1 MDARK
6 LYIFQVAILNLAMT
20 MMMTAAI
27 VYRIDLAKLEPYQLI
42 LLGTALEIAVIFFEV
57 PTGVVADKYSRK
69 LSVVIGYIII
79 GLGFFVELLTL
90 DFIWIFVAQIIW
102 GFGYTFIS
110 GALDAWVSDE
120 TDNQD
125 IEHTFI
131 KANTI
136 SKVMTIIGIIGAFG
150 LGIIDV
156 RLPMFVSGILYI
168 LLSFFLMVF
177 MKEHAFRKKMNHSMV
192 DQFRLGLK
200 HVFRHPMLKI
210 FVVTAFLLG
219 LYSEGIDRLEEFI
232 ILDKVEMTFL
242 KDLPSIY
249 IVSMMHMMMAILGVI
264 MLLIVKRYV
273 KEGIKTYQWFFVLI
287 LLMSLGL
294 LVFAYMGN
302 AYVSLLGFFF
312 FRMTRQGIDPL
323 YTSVMARQT
332 PSNIKATVMST
343 FGQIDG
349 IGQILSGILMTTL
362 AFILGTQ
369 AILTVT
375 ATILLGVAYTLFLMI
390 QKLKINA

>member
-6 LYIFQVAILNLAMT
+6 LYIFQVAILNLVMT

-177 MKEHAFRKKMNHSMV
+177 MKEHAFRKKMDHSMV
-192 DQFRLGLK
+192 HQFRLGLK
-200 HVFRHPMLKI
+200 HIFRHPMLKI

-232 ILDKVEMTFL
+232 ILDKVDMTFL

-390 QKLKINA
+390 KKLKINA

>member
-90 DFIWIFVAQIIW
+90 DFIWIFIAQIIW

-120 TDNQD
+120 TDNQN

-136 SKVMTIIGIIGAFG
+136 SKIMTIIGIIGAFG

-168 LLSFFLMVF
+168 LLSLFLMIY
-177 MKEHAFRKKMNHSMV
+177 MKEHAFRKKMDHSMV
-192 DQFRLGLK
+192 HQFKLGIK
-200 HVFRHPMLKI
+200 HIFKHPMLKI

-232 ILDKVEMTFL
+232 ILDKVDMTFL

-273 KEGIKTYQWFFVLI
+273 KEGMKTYQWFFVLI

-294 LVFAYMGN
+294 FVFAYMDN

-362 AFILGTQ
+362 AFVLGTQ
-369 AILTVT
+369 AILTAT
-375 ATILLGVAYTLFLMI
+375 ASILLVVAYTIFKMI
-390 QKLKINA
+390 KNLNKRI

>member
-177 MKEHAFRKKMNHSMV
+177 MKEHAFRKKMDHSMV
-192 DQFRLGLK
+192 HQFRLGLK
-200 HVFRHPMLKI
+200 HIFRHPMLKI

-287 LLMSLGL
+287 LFMSLGL

-390 QKLKINA
+390 KKLKINA

>member
-1 MDARK
+1 MNARK

-69 LSVVIGYIII
+69 LSVVIGYVII
-79 GLGFFVELLTL
+79 GLGFFVELLTY
-90 DFIWIFVAQIIW
+90 DFIWIFIAQIIW

-120 TDNQD
+120 TDNID

-131 KANTI
+131 TANTI

-150 LGIIDV
+150 LGIMDV
-156 RLPMFVSGILYI
+156 RLPMLVSGILYI
-168 LLSFFLMVF
+168 LLSLFLMVF
-177 MKEHAFRKKMNHSMV
+177 MKEHAFRKKMEHSMV
-192 DQFRLGLK
+192 HQFRLGLK
-200 HVFRHPMLKI
+200 HIFKHPMLKI

-232 ILDKVEMTFL
+232 ILEKVDMTFL

-264 MLLIVKRYV
+264 MLLIIKRYV
-273 KEGIKTYQWFFVLI
+273 KEGIKTYQWFLVLI
-287 LLMSLGL
+287 LLMSFGL
-294 LVFAYMGN
+294 FIFAYMGN
-302 AYVSLLGFFF
+302 AYLSLLGFFF

-349 IGQILSGILMTTL
+349 IGQIFSGILMTTL
-362 AFILGTQ
+362 AFVLGTQ

-375 ATILLGVAYTLFLMI
+375 AAILLGVAYTIFLMI
-390 QKLKINA
+390 RKLKSQT